1 MIDNNSWLVIKFTNH
16 YWRNNITIYNN
27 CDDFTR
33 FICDNLDDWLLLRC
47 VDNYNIAILIISR
60 NEDCG
65 LNISWAWHH
74 NNIGLGCD
82 IFTFRNFGDQYCW
95 FGCYIRL
102 KYLNCAINNECSD
115 ITIFVDDSLNSCNN
129 ILLGSYLLVF
139 LSIYFNVDRLS
150 GNNNFN
156 NGLF

>member
-1 MIDNNSWLVIKFTNH
+1 M
-16 YWRNNITIYNN
+16 
-27 CDDFTR
+27 
-33 FICDNLDDWLLLRC
+33 
-47 VDNYNIAILIISR
+47 
-60 NEDCG
+60 
-65 LNISWAWHH
+65 
-74 NNIGLGCD
+74 
-82 IFTFRNFGDQYCW
+82 CW

-129 ILLGSYLLVF
+129 ILFGSCLLVF